1 MWQTQD
7 EKKLLLCA
15 QLFQQWLQ
23 VAAATLH
30 LEELE
35 KQERRDFLRVDN
47 FAIEMVNWRKACDMS
62 KVSDFCVE
70 KVHVYTQK

>member
-23 VAAATLH
+23 VAAATLY

-35 KQERRDFLRVDN
+35 KQERREREEMLDEDLDDRERNGSDSGCSEDQCT
-47 FAIEMVNWRKACDMS
+47 AIMRSSCMN
-62 KVSDFCVE
+62 
-70 KVHVYTQK
+70 